1 MAPHGAVPS
10 PCSGASVACSEGT
23 MSVSTALLVAAEN
36 HFLKLPAGDG
46 RGKTIPKRG
55 KIDKVPA
62 SPRIASV
69 GT

>member
-1 MAPHGAVPS
+1 
-10 PCSGASVACSEGT
+10 